1 MKSPISTF
9 FTSNKYLIIPGQN
22 TINRTTTTTTTKST
36 KQGVGKYI
44 RENK

>member
-22 TINRTTTTTTTKST
+22 TINRTTTTKST

-44 RENK
+44 GENK